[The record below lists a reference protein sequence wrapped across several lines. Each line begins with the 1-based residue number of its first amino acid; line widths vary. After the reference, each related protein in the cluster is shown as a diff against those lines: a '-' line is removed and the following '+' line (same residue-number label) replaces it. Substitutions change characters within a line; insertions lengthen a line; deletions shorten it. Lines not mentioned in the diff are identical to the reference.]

1 MEHCWDS
8 GAGHQGEHD
17 VVQERAHQAGPG
29 GGGVTAA
36 EEVST
41 SGLGQIQS
49 IIETY
54 NNCIDLLKKRDM
66 MCSLLSL
73 L

>member
-17 VVQERAHQAGPG
+17 VVQQRAHQGGPG
-29 GGGVTAA
+29 GAGITAA

-41 SGLGQIQS
+41 SVLEQIQALM
-49 IIETY
+49 ETC
-54 NNCIDLLKKRDM
+54 NNCFNLLN
-66 MCSLLSL
+66 
-73 L
+73 